1 MKRPLRDLIFY
12 CDRPSDSVREL
23 SRRLNARRL
32 FGGARRRLR
41 STSGALLV
49 NYGTSH
55 APGWEVGPK
64 SIVLNPPDKVVNAI
78 SKVKAHEYFLQHG
91 VPCLECTTEIGLA
104 TKWVQEGSGVL
115 CRRDGLSGGRGIV
128 FIPKGSPDPLPKSDF
143 YTKYFPKTHEYR
155 AHVFRGRLIDLTQK
169 RLKNGAKK
177 DENATAEAKIVRS
190 LDNGWVHTHEALDL
204 PGTRR
209 ARLEEVACAAVSA
222 LGLDFGAV
230 DILLY
235 TPDKGPRKGTDVV
248 AVAEV
253 NTAPG
258 LGNEV
263 TLKAYEDAIQ
273 ELYSN
278 TADSRRVPIP
288 VRRRKIKRSVLVW
301 ITTKK
306 GNRVQRYRDRWVYAD
321 TGELVKK
328 KVP

>member
-1 MKRPLRDLIFY
+1 MARRLRDLILY
-12 CDRPSDSVREL
+12 CDRPSDSAREL
-23 SRRLNARRL
+23 ASRLNCRRLYGRPTTSRL
-32 FGGARRRLR
+32 RNTGGALV
-41 STSGALLV
+41 V

-55 APGWEVGPK
+55 GPEWRLGDK
-64 SIVLNPPDKVVNAI
+64 AVVLNPPDKILNAI
-78 SKVKAHEYFLQHG
+78 SKVKAHERFVSAAN
-91 VPCLECTTEIGLA
+91 VPTLELTTDIGLA
-104 TKWVQEGSGVL
+104 SQWLQEGSGVL
-115 CRRDGLSGGRGIV
+115 CRRDGLSGGRGITYV
-128 FIPKGSPDPLPKSDF
+128 PKGTQSPLPQSDF

-177 DENATAEAKIVRS
+177 DETASAESKIVRS

-204 PGTRR
+204 SDSRR
-209 ARLEEVACAAVSA
+209 ARLEEAACAAVSA

-230 DILLY
+230 DILVY

-263 TLKAYEDAIQ
+263 TLKAYEDSITRY
-273 ELYSN
+273 YSD
-278 TADSRRVPIP
+278 TRADRAVAIP
-288 VRRRKIKRSVLVW
+288 VRRRKVRKQTLVW

-306 GNRVQRYRDRWVYAD
+306 GNRVQRLRDRWVYES
-321 TGELVKK
+321 TT
-328 KVP
+328 